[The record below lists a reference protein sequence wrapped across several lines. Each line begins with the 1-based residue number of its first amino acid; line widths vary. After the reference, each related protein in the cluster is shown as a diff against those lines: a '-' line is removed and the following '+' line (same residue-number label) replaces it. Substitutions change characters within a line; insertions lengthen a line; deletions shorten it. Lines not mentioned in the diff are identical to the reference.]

1 MTRCR
6 PDGWTVPAWAARRGA
21 HRRHGRG
28 ACDRAAAEPRRR
40 QAVAIR
46 GEYAGI
52 AYHLLDVVEF
62 LRRAGLPES
71 DTTLDD
77 PGLIEWRGGGPE
89 AWAADE

>member
-1 MTRCR
+1 MGGPCLHGPPGEGHTVDMEEAPVIVQPPS
-6 PDGWTVPAWAARRGA
+6 PDGGRR
-21 HRRHGRG
+21 
-28 ACDRAAAEPRRR
+28 
-40 QAVAIR
+40 VAIR

-77 PGLIEWRGGGPE
+77 PGLIEWRGGGLE